1 MTINIKR
8 SHVILASLVVLF
20 ILISVTGVTAVDA
33 DNTTTTSVSQT
44 TTHEVSSNIETNEVN
59 TDVKYM
65 SNNDLVKSDDSSTS
79 ENVKVNKNVQKETNS
94 NKVTATS
101 KNDDSNQVT
110 STTKKEIS
118 SDKSI
123 KTANTINSNTS
134 TKKINPN
141 IRLNNEPLKPGT
153 NTTFVAV
160 VPSDAKGL
168 SVFKINGKTISN
180 KIAVNGSLVTYNYA
194 VPKTFKSKT
203 YTLTFVYSGD
213 EKYLSKKV
221 NTTLELDIESGLNPK
236 LTMNNITGKYL
247 NKIPFTVNLASDAT
261 GNVVFKLNRTTVSGK
276 INVVNGKATYYFY
289 NSSVNP
295 GKYRLDAYYSGN
307 EKYSNSSV
315 RAYLTIT
322 KLSAKI
328 NVKNITSKAGS
339 RVKLFAH
346 VYDERNQA
354 VAHSMVVF
362 KIDSITVGRC
372 YTNATGYA
380 IYNYTIPPAFNKRN
394 FTINAFSTENK
405 RVSGAQKNATLY
417 LTQLKTRVVVPT
429 ITAQINKTITLTA
442 TVIDENKNN
451 VLQGTVTFKLNGK
464 VLKKVNVSK
473 GYALYKFKPNTNVA
487 KKFNVTAV
495 YTGYWKYASSSN
507 KGIISVTKIGT
518 ITTTR
523 YAETKSGNS
532 VVLSA
537 MVKDK
542 NQKNVNGG
550 VVVFRVKGVV
560 VGNATVKN
568 GAANYTYNMN
578 LTKKGVYRLNATYMG
593 SNSYY
598 KSSNLNYL
606 NITQLSVRVIGTPTT
621 VQAGKTASLKVYVLD
636 ETNHNVESGT
646 VEFKLNGVTIGKATV
661 KKGAASLSYKPPYKY
676 AGSTVKY
683 SATLLSNNY
692 YNSASTV
699 VNLTISTLKDVY
711 VSTKGSNNN
720 LGDKSHPFKTI
731 PYAVGHVSTFG
742 TVHILD
748 GTYSTAGILLNN
760 SISIVGNGITK
771 TFISGNGTKKPI
783 FTLTTSKTS
792 ITFKSLTIKNGQSAN
807 TRSAG
812 AIVSIGKLNIVN
824 VKFLN
829 NKATG
834 LSSGGAIYSNGIMNL
849 TNVQFIK
856 NSVKNI
862 NAEGGAIRAIN
873 NTTTMNNV
881 RFENN
886 EAVGSNSTGGG
897 AIYLK
902 DAETSIKGST
912 FIGNKASGKV
922 VLGGAIKSTYG
933 DIVLLSSTF
942 KNNVAQGSNYAIGG
956 AVNGLGTGL
965 YINNTIMQSNKVI
978 GNSFAGAGALYTQY
992 AALELYN
999 SAFTSN
1005 SAKAKSSM
1013 GGAIEA
1019 YYAYSNMKNTVFTS
1033 NYAESTATSTFGGA
1047 IYYDT
1052 GNLTMDKC
1060 RLVSNKLT
1068 AKNVSIGGALYVSA
1082 NTTIKNSDFTS
1093 NKVSGKVIGGGAI
1106 ANLGTLTVTKSNFI
1120 SNSASNIGNAITV
1133 AANSRNTINGNYW
1146 GAASPKWTTLL
1157 RGLNKPSSY
1166 SKTKISH

>member
-1 MTINIKR
+1 MTIKIKR
-8 SHVILASLVVLF
+8 SQAILASLVVLF
-20 ILISVTGVTAVDA
+20 ILVSVSGVTAVDT

-44 TTHEVSSNIETNEVN
+44 ATHEVSSNMETNEVN
-59 TDVKYM
+59 RDIK
-65 SNNDLVKSDDSSTS
+65 SISSNDLVKSDDSSAN
-79 ENVKVNKNVQKETNS
+79 ENVKVNKNVQKEIS
-94 NKVTATS
+94 
-101 KNDDSNQVT
+101 SNQISYT
-110 STTKKEIS
+110 GKKETD
-118 SDKSI
+118 SDKSV
-123 KTANTINSNTS
+123 KTANTTGSNTT

-160 VPSDAKGL
+160 VPSDATGL

-180 KIAVNGSLVTYNYA
+180 KIAINGSLVTYNYA

-213 EKYLSKKV
+213 KKYLSKSV

-236 LTMNNITGKYL
+236 LTINNVTGKYL
-247 NKIPFTVNLASDAT
+247 NKIPLTVNLASDAT
-261 GNVVFKLNRTTVSGK
+261 GNVVFKLNRTTISGK

-295 GKYRLDAYYSGN
+295 GKYRMDVCYSGN
-307 EKYSNSSV
+307 EKYSNASV

-322 KLSAKI
+322 KLSANI

-346 VYDERNQA
+346 VYDERKKA

-362 KIDSITVGRC
+362 KIDSNTVGRC

-380 IYNYTIPPAFNKRN
+380 IYNYTIPPAFNKKT
-394 FTINAFSTENK
+394 FKINAFSTENK

-451 VLQGTVTFKLNGK
+451 VLKGTVTFKLNGK

-487 KKFNVTAV
+487 KKLNVTAN

-550 VVVFRVKGVV
+550 IVVFRVKGVV

-578 LTKKGVYRLNATYMG
+578 LTKKGAYRLNATYKG
-593 SNSYY
+593 SDSYY
-598 KSSNLNYL
+598 SSSNLNYL

-621 VQAGKTASLKVYVLD
+621 IKAGKTATLKVSILD

-646 VEFKLNGVTIGKATV
+646 VEFKLNGAVIGKATV
-661 KKGAASLSYKPPYKY
+661 KKGVASISYKPPYKY

-683 SATLLSNNY
+683 SATMLGNNY
-692 YNSASTV
+692 YSSASTV
-699 VNLTISTLKDVY
+699 INLTISTLKDVY

-792 ITFKSLTIKNGQSAN
+792 ITFKSMTIKNGQSVN

-812 AIVSIGKLNIVN
+812 AILSIGKLNIIN

-834 LSSGGAIYSNGIMNL
+834 LSSGGAIYSNGILNL

-886 EAVGSNSTGGG
+886 EASGSNSTGGG

-902 DAETSIKGST
+902 DAETTIKSST
-912 FIGNKASGKV
+912 FIGNKASGKI
-922 VLGGAIKSTYG
+922 VLGGAIKSSFG
-933 DIVLLSSTF
+933 DVVLLSSTF
-942 KNNVAQGSNYAIGG
+942 KNNTAQGSNYAIGG
-956 AVNGLGTGL
+956 AINSLGTGI
-965 YINNTIMQSNKVI
+965 YINRTIMQSNKAT

-992 AALELYN
+992 SALELYN
-999 SAFTSN
+999 NNFTSN
-1005 SAKAKSSM
+1005 GVKAKSSM
-1013 GGAIEA
+1013 GGVIEA
-1019 YYAYSNMKNTVFTS
+1019 YYAYTTMKNNAFIS
-1033 NYAESTATSTFGGA
+1033 NYVESTVTSSYGGA
-1047 IYYDT
+1047 VYHDT
-1052 GNLTMDKC
+1052 GNLTMENC
-1060 RLVSNKLT
+1060 RLISNKLT
-1068 AKNVSIGGALYVSA
+1068 AKNISIGGALYVSA

-1093 NKVSGKVIGGGAI
+1093 NKVNGKVIGGGAI
-1106 ANLGTLTVTKSNFI
+1106 ANMGTLTVTKSNFI
-1120 SNSASNIGNAITV
+1120 SNNASNIGNAITV
-1133 AANSRNTINGNYW
+1133 TTNAHNTINGNYW
-1146 GAASPKWTTLL
+1146 GAASPNWTTLL
-1157 RGLNKPSSY
+1157 RGLNKPSTY
-1166 SKTKISH
+1166 SKTRISH